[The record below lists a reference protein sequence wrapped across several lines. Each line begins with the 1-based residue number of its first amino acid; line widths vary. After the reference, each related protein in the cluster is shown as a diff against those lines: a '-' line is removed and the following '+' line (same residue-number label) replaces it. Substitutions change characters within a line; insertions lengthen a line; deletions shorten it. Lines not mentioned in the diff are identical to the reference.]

1 VFSEDSTELFCKIFC
16 KHRSFCPLQT
26 QILQGNR
33 PAEPSY
39 AEG

>member
-1 VFSEDSTELFCKIFC
+1 VQRFLCVSCGHTVSVLPGTRITY
-16 KHRSFCPLQT
+16 R
-26 QILQGNR
+26 NR